1 MTYLSYPTRVG
12 SAASL
17 AAAVGAVLLVLPDGA
32 GSMLSL
38 GAAFVLVLLGALA
51 ARAAANVRGD
61 GSRSLGAVLL
71 AVGAGLT
78 VGGVG
83 VGVLGAETL
92 PNRLIV
98 AAGLLGVCLL
108 GAGLA
113 PVPRVRPRRLV
124 SAGSGALV
132 VCVLLTGLMTG
143 VEALQMLAAT
153 AATVVAW
160 DAGENAVSLGE
171 HVGRRA
177 RAWPVELGHS
187 GATAAYGAAVVV
199 AAFGVS
205 ELNVTDVP
213 LVGLLLLLG
222 GAVALL
228 LALSN

>member
-1 MTYLSYPTRVG
+1 MTFLSYPTRVG
-12 SAASL
+12 SAVSL
-17 AAAVGAVLLVLPDGA
+17 AAAVGAMALVVPDGA
-32 GSMLSL
+32 GSVLSL
-38 GAAFVLVLLGALA
+38 AAAVGLVLLGAVA
-51 ARAAANVRGD
+51 ARAAANVRGG

-71 AVGAGLT
+71 AVGAGLA
-78 VGGVG
+78 VAGVG
-83 VGVLGAETL
+83 VGVLAVETL
-92 PNRLIV
+92 PHRIVV

-113 PVPRVRPRRLV
+113 PMPGVRPRRLV

-132 VCVLLTGLMTG
+132 VCVLLAGLMTA
-143 VEALQMLAAT
+143 VEALPMLAAT

-187 GATAAYGAAVVV
+187 GATAAYGAAVVG